1 MSIVLIRQDG
11 KTGIWQKAFQD
22 QYPDLPV
29 YHFEEEHPKEEI
41 TMGIVWKHPHGSL
54 SPYPNLRCIA
64 SFGAG
69 VDFIFEDPERPPDVA
84 ITRVVDDALAEDM
97 SEYVLTAIMGHL
109 KNTSQYV
116 KDQFRGMWSPK
127 PYSRISDHTIGIMGI
142 GTLGTH
148 LAKDLRNIGFKVIGW
163 SKNPKALE
171 GIPVYHGAESRKEF
185 LSKSSVLVCLLPLTP
200 ETREILNRDTLNQLP
215 MGGYLI
221 NVARG
226 GHLKEEDLIP
236 LLDSGH
242 LSGACLDVFAEEPLP
257 KEHPF
262 WDHPL
267 IQITPHVASVSDPA
281 SVVPQLAENYLRL
294 SRGEELRNRIDL
306 QQGY

>member
-1 MSIVLIRQDG
+1 
-11 KTGIWQKAFQD
+11 
-22 QYPDLPV
+22 
-29 YHFEEEHPKEEI
+29 
-41 TMGIVWKHPHGSL
+41 
-54 SPYPNLRCIA
+54 
-64 SFGAG
+64 
-69 VDFIFEDPERPPDVA
+69 
-84 ITRVVDDALAEDM
+84 
-97 SEYVLTAIMGHL
+97 
-109 KNTSQYV
+109 
-116 KDQFRGMWSPK
+116 
-127 PYSRISDHTIGIMGI
+127 
-142 GTLGTH
+142 
-148 LAKDLRNIGFKVIGW
+148 
-163 SKNPKALE
+163 
-171 GIPVYHGAESRKEF
+171 
-185 LSKSSVLVCLLPLTP
+185 
-200 ETREILNRDTLNQLP
+200 